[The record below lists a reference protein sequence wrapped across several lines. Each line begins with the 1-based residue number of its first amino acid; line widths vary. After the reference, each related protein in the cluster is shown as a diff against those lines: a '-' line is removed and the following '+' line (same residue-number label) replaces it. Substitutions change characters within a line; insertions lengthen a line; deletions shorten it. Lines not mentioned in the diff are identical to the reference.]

1 MAGMP
6 SEDGL
11 FLSATAMQWQALQKE
26 RATSV
31 RSILKAVLNDDAY
44 RERIPGAPPGSVLKR
59 SLFAW
64 CKDVGLGLHL
74 HLEEAVSAGYLI
86 QGGENPQEWLCVVS
100 DWQPPMWEQGQGGD
114 WDDEFGGEAQFHPL
128 YKTQWCS
135 SFLSPEGCR
144 FGDQCNFAH
153 SAEELRPPPQTHQ
166 PTGPPRGYSGPI
178 CRYFARGTCQW
189 GDQCSF
195 AHERPAGE
203 MGRPPMVNLTLTLT
217 LPSLSL

>member
-1 MAGMP
+1 MVGMPP

-74 HLEEAVSAGYLI
+74 HLEEAVAAGYLI
-86 QGGENPQEWLCVVS
+86 QGGENPQEWLCVVP
-100 DWQPPMWEQGQGGD
+100 DWQPPMWEPGQG
-114 WDDEFGGEAQFHPL
+114 AKL
-128 YKTQWCS
+128 C
-135 SFLSPEGCR
+135 
-144 FGDQCNFAH
+144 
-153 SAEELRPPPQTHQ
+153 
-166 PTGPPRGYSGPI
+166 
-178 CRYFARGTCQW
+178 
-189 GDQCSF
+189 
-195 AHERPAGE
+195 
-203 MGRPPMVNLTLTLT
+203 
-217 LPSLSL
+217 

>member
-1 MAGMP
+1 MAGVP

-86 QGGENPQEWLCVVS
+86 QGGENPQEWLCVVP
-100 DWQPPMWEQGQGGD
+100 DWQPPIWEQGQVTL
-114 WDDEFGGEAQFHPL
+114 AR
-128 YKTQWCS
+128 S
-135 SFLSPEGCR
+135 SPALITPSLNRSRNPK
-144 FGDQCNFAH
+144 
-153 SAEELRPPPQTHQ
+153 PKPKPQ
-166 PTGPPRGYSGPI
+166 
-178 CRYFARGTCQW
+178 
-189 GDQCSF
+189 
-195 AHERPAGE
+195 
-203 MGRPPMVNLTLTLT
+203 NLTLTLNPNPTPT
-217 LPSLSL
+217 LSHRRIPATTASTPRLGAKAGARGRA

>member
-1 MAGMP
+1 MYHVPVCTIVLLSLNFFFVPSFLPSIEIDSGHDAREAKARRSMAGMP

-86 QGGENPQEWLCVVS
+86 QGGENPQEWLCVVP
-100 DWQPPMWEQGQGGD
+100 DWQPPIWEQGQG
-114 WDDEFGGEAQFHPL
+114 AQP
-128 YKTQWCS
+128 C
-135 SFLSPEGCR
+135 
-144 FGDQCNFAH
+144 
-153 SAEELRPPPQTHQ
+153 
-166 PTGPPRGYSGPI
+166 
-178 CRYFARGTCQW
+178 
-189 GDQCSF
+189 
-195 AHERPAGE
+195 
-203 MGRPPMVNLTLTLT
+203 
-217 LPSLSL
+217 